1 MSPRAP
7 RSAVLGR
14 ALHRA
19 AALSRDD
26 WAVFAGALGLLSLV
40 SLGLKV
46 AGLRRTLAL
55 VDSRAEA
62 RRCCAGVDPRGAARI
77 AWLVEIAA
85 RCCRPRPTCLTKAL
99 VVFSLLK
106 RRGLPAEV
114 VLGVTKVRGPL
125 EGHAW
130 VQLGE
135 GAVVGDPEPVRYTTL
150 CRIPALPPSPT
161 TTAAPERAP

>member
-1 MSPRAP
+1 MSLRAP
-7 RSAVLGR
+7 RSAVLGH

-26 WAVFAGALGLLSLV
+26 WAVFAGALGFLSLV

-62 RRCCAGVDPRGAARI
+62 RRCCAGVDPRGATRI

-114 VLGVTKVRGPL
+114 VIGVTKARGPL

-135 GAVVGDPEPVRYTTL
+135 GAVVGDPGPVSYTAL
-150 CRIPALPPSPT
+150 FRFPAWPPPPAT
-161 TTAAPERAP
+161 NAALERAP